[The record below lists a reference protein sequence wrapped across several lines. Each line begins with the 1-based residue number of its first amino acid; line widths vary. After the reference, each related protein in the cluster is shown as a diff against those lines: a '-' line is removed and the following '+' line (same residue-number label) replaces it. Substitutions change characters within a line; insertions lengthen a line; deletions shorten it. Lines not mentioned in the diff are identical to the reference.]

1 MKKPKKKSILKYF
14 EPIDSGKTLSDN
26 FGSLDLEGSFGY
38 FALSS
43 QNKNLFL
50 NRLDANTLYQ
60 MIDKVGL
67 VSHLLKMGFANIQI
81 DIDKDDAQIHY
92 LKIYYE
98 TMDTDHLLID
108 LRVSESRFM
117 PQKRFCEEYDA
128 PTSFDMVVIEWLSAQ
143 NPKST
148 FDPNKPQL
156 PGQSKPGLG
165 SLNYMM
171 ELMYIVG
178 EQVVKDG
185 FMDVPDHFHG
195 AVMYSRKFKFFN
207 PSHEAIL
214 RAILRDITNYSLAD
228 MSWGM
233 ITGTIIDKNTN
244 TSQVYDPSEQIFPV
258 SKRMKDYFDSKKYKA
273 KFKKIYDSKKYYFDF
288 AKMCQIREKMLQEVK
303 PDEL

>member
-1 MKKPKKKSILKYF
+1 MKKPKKKTILKYF
-14 EPIDSGKTLSDN
+14 EPIDSGKSLSEN

-38 FALSS
+38 FALGT
-43 QNKNLFL
+43 QNKKLFL
-50 NRLDANTLYQ
+50 NRLNTDTLYE
-60 MIDKVGL
+60 MIEKVGL
-67 VSHLLKMGFANIQI
+67 VHHLLKMGFDNIKI

-98 TMDTDHLLID
+98 KMDPDHLLID
-108 LRVSESRFM
+108 LRVSETRFM

-128 PTSFDMVVIEWLSAQ
+128 PVSLDMVVIEWLSAQ
-143 NPKST
+143 NPKAK
-148 FDPNKPQL
+148 FDPKKPQL

-165 SLNYMM
+165 SLNFMM

-214 RAILRDITNYSLAD
+214 RAILRDIKGYSLSD

-244 TSQVYDPSEQIFPV
+244 TPQVYDPSEQIFPV
-258 SKRMKDYFDSKKYKA
+258 SKRMEEYFESKKYKD
-273 KFKKIYDSKKYYFDF
+273 KFKKIYESKKYYFDYE
-288 AKMCQIREKMLQEVK
+288 KMCQLREKMLHEVK

>member
-1 MKKPKKKSILKYF
+1 VKKPKKKSILKYF
-14 EPIDSGKTLSDN
+14 EPIDSGKTLSEN

-50 NRLDANTLYQ
+50 NRLDADTLYT
-60 MIDKVGL
+60 MIEKVGL
-67 VSHLLKMGFANIQI
+67 VSHLLKMGFDNIKI

-98 TMDTDHLLID
+98 ILDPDHLLID
-108 LRVSESRFM
+108 LRVSESRFI

-128 PTSFDMVVIEWLSAQ
+128 PMSLDMVVIEWLSAQ

-148 FDPNKPQL
+148 FDSTKPQL

-207 PSHEAIL
+207 PSHEGIL
-214 RAILRDITNYSLAD
+214 RAILRDIKGYSLAD

-244 TSQVYDPSEQIFPV
+244 TPQVYDPSEQIFPV

-273 KFKKIYDSKKYYFDF
+273 KFKKIYESKSYYFDYE
-288 AKMCQIREKMLQEVK
+288 KMCQIREKMLHEVK

>member
-1 MKKPKKKSILKYF
+1 MRKPKKKSILKYF
-14 EPIDSGKTLSDN
+14 KPIDSGNTLSQN
-26 FGSLDLEGSFGY
+26 FGSLDLEGSFGH

-43 QNKNLFL
+43 QNKELFL
-50 NRLDANTLYQ
+50 NRLHVDTLYT
-60 MIDKVGL
+60 MIERVGL
-67 VSHLLKMGFANIQI
+67 IGHLTTLGYTDIKVE
-81 DIDKDDAQIHY
+81 IDKDDAQIHY
-92 LKIYYE
+92 LKIYYDE
-98 TMDTDHLLID
+98 IAPQHLLID

-128 PTSFDMVVIEWLSAQ
+128 PQALDMVVIEWLSAQ
-143 NPKST
+143 NPKGS
-148 FDPNKPQL
+148 FSPDKPQL
-156 PGQSKPGLG
+156 PGQSRPGLG

-214 RAILRDITNYSLAD
+214 RAILRDINGYSLSD

-244 TSQVYDPSEQIFPV
+244 TPQIYDPSEQVFPV
-258 SKRMKDYFDSKKYKA
+258 SKRLKAYFESKKYKE
-273 KFKKIYDSKKYYFDF
+273 KCKKIYESKHYYFNYQ
-288 AKMCQIREKMLQEVK
+288 KMCQIRKKMLHENK
-303 PDEL
+303 TDEL

>member
-14 EPIDSGKTLSDN
+14 EPIDSEKTLSEN

-38 FALSS
+38 FALSN

-50 NRLDANTLYQ
+50 NRLNVDTLYK
-60 MIDKVGL
+60 MIKKVGL
-67 VSHLLKMGFANIQI
+67 VDHLMKIGFSNILI
-81 DIDKDDAQIHY
+81 DVDKDDAQIHY

-98 TMDTDHLLID
+98 KIDPNHLLID
-108 LRVSESRFM
+108 LRVSESRFI

-128 PTSFDMVVIEWLSAQ
+128 PRSLDMVVIEWLSAQ
-143 NPKST
+143 NPKAT
-148 FDPNKPQL
+148 FDANKPQL

-214 RAILRDITNYSLAD
+214 RAILRDIKGYSLSD

-244 TSQVYDPSEQIFPV
+244 TPQVYDPSEQVFPV
-258 SKRMKDYFDSKKYKA
+258 SKRMKDYFDSKKYKE
-273 KFKKIYDSKKYYFDF
+273 KFKKIYESKKYYFDYE
-288 AKMCQIREKMLQEVK
+288 KMCRIREKMLQEVK